1 MKAIDVEEFAQTCLD
16 IEKDQKEQ
24 GDYANALFIS
34 AIRKMISTYPTVDAV
49 PVVHGRW
56 ISDEAYGHIKV
67 IDGIPNGSCIC
78 SVCGKWLTGS
88 DEYDVYGN
96 YCPSCG
102 AKMDLEEQDATD

>member
-1 MKAIDVEEFAQTCLD
+1 MRLIDADALKALIIRRRKEAKTLTGIDMVMVIDDA
-16 IEKDQKEQ
+16 
-24 GDYANALFIS
+24 
-34 AIRKMISTYPTVDAV
+34 PTVDAV

-96 YCPSCG
+96 YCPACG
-102 AKMDLEEQDATD
+102 AKMDLEEQDENN